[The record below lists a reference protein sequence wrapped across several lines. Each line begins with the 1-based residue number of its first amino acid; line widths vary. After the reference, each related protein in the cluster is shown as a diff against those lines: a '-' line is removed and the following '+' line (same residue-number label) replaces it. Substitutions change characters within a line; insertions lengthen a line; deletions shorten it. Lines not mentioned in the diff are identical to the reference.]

1 MNQEGY
7 QPLLNERQK
16 QLIRETLAGYAAAN
30 EYLEQERKERLAHLT
45 PEEARRIYSNL
56 VEAWYLLK
64 NRQGE
69 GENELYNAWRLETK
83 LKVREA
89 FKKLALREGHL

>member
-56 VEAWYLLK
+56 VEAWYLLR

>member
-1 MNQEGY
+1 MSEENFKAQ
-7 QPLLNERQK
+7 LNERQK
-16 QLIRETLAGYAAAN
+16 QMIRETVAGYAAAN
-30 EYLEQERKERLAHLT
+30 EYLEQERKERLARLT

-56 VEAWYLLK
+56 VEAWHSLR
-64 NRQGE
+64 NRQ

-89 FKKLALREGHL
+89 FKKLAVREGYL

>member
-1 MNQEGY
+1 MSEEEY

-16 QLIRETLAGYAAAN
+16 QLIRETLVGYAAAN
-30 EYLEQERKERLAHLT
+30 EYLEQERKERLVHLT

-56 VEAWYLLK
+56 VEASYSLR
-64 NRQGE
+64 NRQ

-89 FKKLALREGHL
+89 FKKLALREGYL